1 MVWFYFV
8 ISWCEADAVER
19 PLFNVFVARDLVPAL
34 EIFVVVGWNPVELEL
49 TVFVAVDRAVLRVG
63 LGVSEDNSFG
73 IERDVCLELL
83 RTFVV

>member
-1 MVWFYFV
+1 MVWFDLAV
-8 ISWCEADAVER
+8 SWCEADAIER
-19 PLFNVFVARDLVPAL
+19 PLFDVLVARDFVPAL

-49 TVFVAVDRAVLRVG
+49 AVLVAVDRAVLRVG

>member
-19 PLFNVFVARDLVPAL
+19 PLFDVFVARDFVPAL

-49 TVFVAVDRAVLRVG
+49 TVLVAVDRAVLRVS
-63 LGVSEDNSFG
+63 LGVSEDKSFG
-73 IERDVCLELL
+73 IECDVSLELL
-83 RTFVV
+83 RTFVF